1 MIRKNVVRLLDS
13 ASFFETSGAYVLVDG
28 QYGSTGKGLAADLL
42 EQYDDASGYPVDVV
56 TTNAGPNS
64 GHTAILEDDTKIF
77 TQQLPVFS
85 ACRGVRRMNAG
96 DEDGVMAVK
105 QPMTYLNGGAILDMA
120 DVEQEVDRYGVCPYI
135 HSSAAMI
142 MQTTQDAFHEGWLDK
157 IASTGKGVGQ
167 AMAAKVLR
175 MPYVYSGYATRYRHI
190 VARNVQDLRNKI
202 TFVET
207 AQGFSLGINSGFY
220 PYTTSRECS
229 VPQALADAGISP
241 YDLQGVFMT
250 IRAHPI
256 RVGNTEK
263 GESGPCY
270 PDQKEISW
278 AELGVEAELTS
289 VTKRVRRVF
298 TFSEMQLEQ
307 ACLVNRPN
315 VILLNFCNYLTVN
328 DAKELV
334 HRVFGIAN
342 HYNSNLRILIGMGPK
357 ASDVYTIQ
365 DLLMNHIDEDL
376 FKKD

>member
-1 MIRKNVVRLLDS
+1 MIRKNVVRLLES
-13 ASFFETSGAYVLVDG
+13 AGFFETTGAYVLVDG

-42 EQYDDASGYPVDVV
+42 EQYDDVAGYPVEVV

-64 GHTAILEDDTKIF
+64 GHTAVLEDGTKIF

-85 ACRGVRRMNAG
+85 ACRGVRRMNVTTADG
-96 DEDGVMAVK
+96 DLAVN
-105 QPMTYLNGGAILDMA
+105 QPMTYLNGGAVLDMSY
-120 DVEQEVDRYGVCPYI
+120 VEKEAEEYAVYPYI
-135 HSSAAMI
+135 HAAAAVI
-142 MQTTQDAFHEGWLDK
+142 NQSTQDAFHEGWLDK

-175 MPYVYSGYATRYRHI
+175 MPYTYAGYSRKYRHI
-190 VARNVQDLRNKI
+190 VARNVQDLRNKV

-278 AELGVEAELTS
+278 EELGVEAELTS

-328 DAKELV
+328 DAKELA
-334 HRVFGIAN
+334 HKVFGIAS
-342 HYNSNLRILIGMGPK
+342 HYNGNLRILIGMGPK

-365 DLLMNHIDEDL
+365 DLMMNHIDEDL